1 MLIHLPIIFLTSLHP
16 IAVANTVP
24 KFDISLECQSEGGTK
39 AMLDRCADDEKQAL
53 KQLRAEW
60 PQFVASDV
68 RQCTE
73 ETNIDGSPSY
83 VELLTC
89 LEMARDVRAK

>member
-16 IAVANTVP
+16 IAGANTVP
-24 KFDISLECQSEGGTK
+24 KFDITLECQSEGGTK
-39 AMLDRCADDEKQAL
+39 PMLDRCSDDEKQAL

-60 PQFVASDV
+60 TQFAASDV
-68 RQCTE
+68 KQCTE